1 MSAVAAACRS
11 SWDRMAAL
19 LPGRADWVAMRRQP
33 RRDLLAGLTVAI
45 VALPLALGFGVSSGL
60 GAAAG
65 LATAIVAGTLAALLG
80 GSNLQVSGP
89 TGAMTVV
96 LVPIVHRFGPGGVLT
111 VGLLAGLFLVALA
124 LARAGRYVRYVP
136 APVVEG
142 FTAGIAAVI
151 FLQQVP
157 VALGVPVP
165 EGDRVTAVAWHAIT
179 DFAAHPRWTAPVLAL
194 GVCAAMLIGARH
206 RPRVPFSLLA
216 VAIVTVVTA
225 AANLDVAR
233 IGALPATLPAPSLSF
248 LDAAAV
254 PMLLT
259 SAVAVAA
266 LAALESL
273 LSATVAD
280 GMTVGQRH
288 DPDREL
294 FGQGMANLVTP
305 LFGGVPATAA
315 IARTAVNVRAGA
327 GSRLAA
333 LTHALVL
340 AVIMFAAAP
349 LVAYI
354 PLAALAGVLLAT
366 AIRMVEVGSL
376 LALARSTRSDAVLIA
391 VTATATVA
399 LDLVAAV
406 GVGMVLA
413 AFLAIRKIA
422 RAATLEQ
429 VPLDGSDHHAEEEAL
444 LAEHIVAYR
453 FDGPLFFAAGHRFL
467 LVLTEVADVRVVIL
481 RMSRVSTVDG
491 TGASVLRDAVERLEH
506 RGVAVYL
513 SGVRPEHE
521 RALAAIGVLERL
533 RAQGRVLENTPDA
546 ITAARA
552 MAGRTG
558 GLAGAA
564 PAPMMTGT

>member
-1 MSAVAAACRS
+1 MSGVAAACRNG
-11 SWDRMAAL
+11 WDRVSML
-19 LPGRADWVAMRRQP
+19 LPGPADWTAMRRQP
-33 RRDLLAGLTVAI
+33 RRDLLAGLTVAV

-65 LATAIVAGTLAALLG
+65 LATAIVAGAAAALLG

-111 VGLLAGLFLVALA
+111 VGLIAGVLLVALA

-157 VALGVPVP
+157 AALGVATP
-165 EGDRVTAVAWHAIT
+165 EGEKVTVVAWHAIT
-179 DFAAHPRWTAPVLAL
+179 DFAAHPRWTALGLAL
-194 GVCAAMLIGARH
+194 GVAAVMLIGARW
-206 RPRVPFSLLA
+206 RPAVPFSLLA
-216 VAIVTVVTA
+216 VATVTVVAVITH
-225 AANLDVAR
+225 LEVAR
-233 IGALPATLPAPSLSF
+233 IGALPATLPAPSLDF
-248 LDAAAV
+248 LNPAAV

-294 FGQGMANLVTP
+294 FGQGVANLVTP

-315 IARTAVNVRAGA
+315 IARTAVNVRTGA

-340 AVIMFAAAP
+340 AVIMLAAAP
-349 LVAYI
+349 LVAHI

-376 LALARSTRSDAVLIA
+376 LALARSTRSDAVLM
-391 VTATATVA
+391 VLTAAATLV
-399 LDLVAAV
+399 LDLIAAV
-406 GVGMVLA
+406 GIGLVLA
-413 AFLAIRKIA
+413 AFLAVRKIA
-422 RAATLEQ
+422 RSATLEQ
-429 VPLDGSDHHAEEEAL
+429 VPLDVADHHAEEAAL

-453 FDGPLFFAAGHRFL
+453 FDGPLFFAAAHRFL
-467 LVLTEVADVRVVIL
+467 LELTEVADVRVVIL
-481 RMSRVSTVDG
+481 RMSRVSALDG
-491 TGASVLRDAVERLEH
+491 TGAVVLRDAIERLEH
-506 RGVAVYL
+506 RGITVYL
-513 SGVRPEHE
+513 SGMRPEHE
-521 RALAAIGVLERL
+521 RALAAIGVLQRL
-533 RAQGRVLENTPDA
+533 RSQGRMFDDTPAA
-546 ITAARA
+546 IAAARTLLHQ
-552 MAGRTG
+552 AGV
-558 GLAGAA
+558 LAADPVLKAA
-564 PAPMMTGT
+564 